1 MKKSRR
7 KFSPSFKAKVALEA
21 IKDQL
26 TLQEIASKFDIHPT
40 QISTWKREFIEN
52 SSKAFEAKSKADDT
66 DKEKSA
72 LYSKIGQLQVENDFL
87 KKVLDK

>member
-7 KFSPSFKAKVALEA
+7 KFSSSFKAKVALEA

-26 TLQEIASKFDIHPT
+26 TLQEIASKFDLHPT

-52 SSKAFEAKSKADDT
+52 SSKAFDSKTKSEEV
-66 DKEKSA
+66 DKQKSA
-72 LYSKIGQLQVENDFL
+72 LYSKIGQLQIENDFL

>member
-7 KFSPSFKAKVALEA
+7 KFNSSFKAKASLEA

-26 TLQEIASKFDIHPT
+26 TLQEIVSKFDIHHS

-52 SSKAFEAKSKADDT
+52 SSKAFDSTSKT
-66 DKEKSA
+66 EEVDKEKSA
-72 LYSKIGQLQVENDFL
+72 LYNKIVQLQL
-87 KKVLDK
+87 

>member
-7 KFSPSFKAKVALEA
+7 KFSSSFKAKVALEA

-26 TLQEIASKFDIHPT
+26 TLQEIASKFDLHPT

-52 SSKAFEAKSKADDT
+52 SSKAFDSKTKSEEV
-66 DKEKSA
+66 DKQKSA
-72 LYSKIGQLQVENDFL
+72 LYSKIDQLQIENDFL

>member
-1 MKKSRR
+1 MKNSRR
-7 KFSPSFKAKVALEA
+7 KFSSSFKVKVVLEA

-52 SSKAFEAKSKADDT
+52 SSKAFDSKTKSEEM

>member
-7 KFSPSFKAKVALEA
+7 KFISSFKAKVALEA

-52 SSKAFEAKSKADDT
+52 SSKAFESKSKSDDT

>member
-1 MKKSRR
+1 MKKSSR
-7 KFSPSFKAKVALEA
+7 KFSSSFKAKVVIET

-26 TLQEIASKFDIHPT
+26 TLQEIASKFDIHPA

-52 SSKAFEAKSKADDT
+52 SSKAFDSKTKTEET
-66 DKEKSA
+66 DKEKSI

-87 KKVLDK
+87 KKVLEK

>member
-7 KFSPSFKAKVALEA
+7 KFSASFKAKVALEA

-52 SSKAFEAKSKADDT
+52 SSSAFESKSKADDI
-66 DKEKSA
+66 DKEKSS

>member
-7 KFSPSFKAKVALEA
+7 KFSSSFKAKVALEA

-26 TLQEIASKFDIHPT
+26 SLQDIASKFDIHPT

-52 SSKAFEAKSKADDT
+52 SSKAFESKSKEEDT
-66 DKEKSA
+66 DKEKSV

>member
-52 SSKAFEAKSKADDT
+52 SSKAFESKSKADDT
-66 DKEKSA
+66 EET
-72 LYSKIGQLQVENDFL
+72 YTFFPMT
-87 KKVLDK
+87 KVQNCIS